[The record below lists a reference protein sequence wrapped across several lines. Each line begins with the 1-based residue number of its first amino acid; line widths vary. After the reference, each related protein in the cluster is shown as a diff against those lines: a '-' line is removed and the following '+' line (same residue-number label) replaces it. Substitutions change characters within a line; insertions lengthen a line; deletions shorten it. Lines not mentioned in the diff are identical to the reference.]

1 MDPRQERDGTQCLRP
16 CLPTM
21 FSRDVT
27 TVEPEIK
34 HTVVAVSFYCFCYN
48 CSRAAK
54 LYREGGAEYAADG
67 KKLKKKKKYILQ
79 INLRARNGP
88 LGRLSNH
95 SELESLRHFDDV

>member
-1 MDPRQERDGTQCLRP
+1 MTHDSMGYLVPYVDPEKCI
-16 CLPTM
+16 PTM

-54 LYREGGAEYAADG
+54 LYREDGAEYAADG
-67 KKLKKKKKYILQ
+67 KKL
-79 INLRARNGP
+79 
-88 LGRLSNH
+88 
-95 SELESLRHFDDV
+95 